1 MKRNPKLLAIILA
14 CLPLMGCSTNKTSID
29 VIIMS
34 GQSNMVGCSTYSR
47 LSNDLGSAKY
57 SEYASGYKGIK
68 ISYDCWT
75 KNGTN
80 DYAKQNSSNDK
91 FVTTLLGEG
100 NSDLTFG
107 PEVGMAEKFSA
118 TRNDKV
124 VLIKYAC
131 GASNLLDDWA
141 APDSGKRTT
150 MYANFVAYVT
160 AQMKLLSTQGYDPKI
175 KAMCWMQG
183 EGDSWPVYCE
193 EYYQQE
199 HYLVSDLR
207 KEFAPY
213 TDGTDFA
220 FVDGGISD
228 SPSEEPK
235 YQTVN
240 AAKQQV
246 AAESERNIY
255 IDTLAA
261 GLDKSKLQEDA
272 AHYIAPAMLTLGH
285 LFADA
290 VAPFLTSLKS

>member
-29 VIIMS
+29 VIIMG

-57 SEYASGYKGIK
+57 SEYATGYKGIK

-91 FVTTLLGEG
+91 FITTLLGEG

-118 TRNDKV
+118 NRNDKV
-124 VLIKYAC
+124 VFIKYAC

-150 MYANFVAYVT
+150 MYANFVDYVT
-160 AQMKLLSTQGYDPKI
+160 AQMKLLSSEGYDPKI

-183 EGDSWPVYCE
+183 EGDSYPGYCE

-207 KEFAPY
+207 KQFASY

-220 FVDGGISD
+220 FIDGGISD
-228 SPSEEPK
+228 STSWPK
-235 YQTVN
+235 YRTVN
-240 AAKQQV
+240 AAKEQV
-246 AAESERNIY
+246 AAESERNVY

-290 VAPFLTSLKS
+290 VEPFLTPIKS